1 VRCVQTH
8 TLCGTPDYLPP
19 EIISL
24 KGHNHAA
31 DWWSTG
37 TADCATVV
45 TIHRLLL
52 MASLGWAVAVDN
64 RLHSII
70 RQSRL
75 FLAIG

>member
-1 VRCVQTH
+1 MQTH

-37 TADCATVV
+37 NGNKRHESLAADGVV
-45 TIHRLLL
+45 G
-52 MASLGWAVAVDN
+52 LGGGG
-64 RLHSII
+64 R
-70 RQSRL
+70 
-75 FLAIG
+75 

>member
-1 VRCVQTH
+1 MQTH

-37 TADCATVV
+37 TTTVLCVRLWSQSLAADGVV
-45 TIHRLLL
+45 G
-52 MASLGWAVAVDN
+52 LGG
-64 RLHSII
+64 RG
-70 RQSRL
+70 R
-75 FLAIG
+75 